1 MSPSIKKEVVK
12 WKYWWFCDENMHAL
26 WYILY
31 FNGKNPKTIS
41 KLDAWSQAVDTTIAL
56 QIFSFIAFARLKEGK
71 QLRMVYIL
79 HELLTFLKSRKIVLI
94 AERFDYLYLK
104 CKTDLKDEL
113 IWNVDLYF
121 VRCEFNLKK
130 WVSFHWISLKS
141 ISNRRNGSPVCYVT
155 SIWF

>member
-1 MSPSIKKEVVK
+1 MKILVILW
-12 WKYWWFCDENMHAL
+12 WKYACTMIHTIFHV
-26 WYILY
+26 
-31 FNGKNPKTIS
+31 KNPKTIS

-130 WVSFHWISLKS
+130 WVSFNWISLKS